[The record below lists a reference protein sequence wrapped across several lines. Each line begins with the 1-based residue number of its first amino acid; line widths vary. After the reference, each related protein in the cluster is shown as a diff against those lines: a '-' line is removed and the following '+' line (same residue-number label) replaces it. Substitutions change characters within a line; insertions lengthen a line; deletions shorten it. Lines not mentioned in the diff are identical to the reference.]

1 MFFTDSWNC
10 IRGDRFRI
18 DAPFESRGVSLGGK
32 NGFYNTWVTRAD
44 GLWVLTVNSNR
55 LTTFIDKDRWFRVGG
70 NSKGESR
77 NKNKKS
83 I

>member
-1 MFFTDSWNC
+1 MFFTDRWDY

-18 DAPFESRGVSLGGK
+18 DAPFESNKGCCWLGCK

-55 LTTFIDKDRWFRVGG
+55 LTTFIDKDRGSGR
-70 NSKGESR
+70 
-77 NKNKKS
+77 